1 MSPGKWYVLHTY
13 TGYEDRVKSHLDML
27 ISSRN
32 LNDKIFNILIPKEEV
47 VEIKNNKR
55 KVFTRKFFPGYVLLE
70 MEVDDLTWGLIKTVP
85 GVTGFL
91 GGSKPVPLSEDEIK
105 NILEL
110 TNPERAAKPKPAIMF
125 EKNEMVRI
133 IEGPFANFTG
143 LVQEVNLERA
153 KLKVM
158 VTIFGR
164 ATPVELDFL
173 QVEKI

>member
-1 MSPGKWYVLHTY
+1 MSSGKWYVLHTY
-13 TGYEDRVKSHLDML
+13 TGYEDKVKSHLDML

-32 LNDKIFNILIPKEEV
+32 LSDKIFNILIPKEEV

-55 KVFTRKFFPGYVLLE
+55 KVFTRKFFPGYILLE
-70 MEVDDLTWGLIKTVP
+70 MEIDDLTWGLIKAVP

-91 GGSKPVPLSEDEIK
+91 GGSKPVPLNEEEIK

-110 TNPERAAKPKPAIMF
+110 TNPERAARPKPAVMF
-125 EKNEMVRI
+125 ERNETVRI

-143 LVQEVNLERA
+143 LVEEVNLERA

>member
-1 MSPGKWYVLHTY
+1 MSSGKWYVLHTY
-13 TGYEDRVKSHLDML
+13 TGYEDKVKSHLEML

-70 MEVDDLTWGLIKTVP
+70 MEIDDLTWGLIKAVP

-91 GGSKPVPLSEDEIK
+91 GGSKPAPLNEEEIK

-110 TNPERAAKPKPAIMF
+110 TNPERTARPKPAVMF
-125 EKNEMVRI
+125 EKNETVRI

-143 LVQEVNLERA
+143 LVEEVNLERA

>member
-1 MSPGKWYVLHTY
+1 MSSGKWYVLHTY
-13 TGYEDRVKSHLDML
+13 TGYEDKVKSHLEML

-32 LNDKIFNILIPKEEV
+32 LSEKIFNILIPKEEV

-70 MEVDDLTWGLIKTVP
+70 MEIDDLTWGLIKAIP

-91 GGSKPVPLSEDEIK
+91 GGSKPVPLDQEEIK

-110 TNPERAAKPKPAIMF
+110 TNPERAARPKPAVMF
-125 EKNEMVRI
+125 EKNETVRI

-143 LVQEVNLERA
+143 LVEEVNLERA

>member
-1 MSPGKWYVLHTY
+1 MSSKKWYVLHTY
-13 TGYEDRVKSHLDML
+13 TGHEDKVKSHLERL

-47 VEIKNNKR
+47 VEIKNNKK
-55 KVFTRKFFPGYVLLE
+55 KVFTRKFFPGYVLLD
-70 MEVDDLTWGLIKTVP
+70 MEIDDATWALIKAVP

-91 GGSKPVPLSEDEIK
+91 GGAKPVPLQEEEIK

-110 TNPERAAKPKPAIMF
+110 TSPERAAKPKPAVIF
-125 EKNEMVRI
+125 EKNENVRI
-133 IEGPFANFTG
+133 IDGPFANFTG
-143 LVQEVNLERA
+143 IVEEVNLERG

-173 QVEKI
+173 QVERM